1 MREKDLIQIITSFE
15 DRLRDQTNINTML
28 IDKLDLFSRTILMVL
43 ETQNRMI
50 DIIPEWIER
59 AEKGNPIS
67 DSELKDINKYRNLFQ
82 WVWDININKSKIHVV
97 QCFLSIQ
104 NNPDK
109 NPKLNSIDNV
119 VGKFIKKPVDFQM

>member
-50 DIIPEWIER
+50 DIIPEWIDR
-59 AEKGNPIS
+59 AEKGNPLS
-67 DSELKDINKYRNLFQ
+67 DSELKDINKYTEQL
-82 WVWDININKSKIHVV
+82 
-97 QCFLSIQ
+97 L
-104 NNPDK
+104 
-109 NPKLNSIDNV
+109 
-119 VGKFIKKPVDFQM
+119 KKVN

>member
-50 DIIPEWIER
+50 EVIPGWIER
-59 AEKGNPIS
+59 AEKGNPLS
-67 DSELKDINKYRNLFQ
+67 DSELKDITKYTEQL
-82 WVWDININKSKIHVV
+82 
-97 QCFLSIQ
+97 L
-104 NNPDK
+104 
-109 NPKLNSIDNV
+109 
-119 VGKFIKKPVDFQM
+119 KKVN